1 MIISM
6 TGFGRGKA
14 VVAGTEYTVEIKSV
28 NSRFT
33 DINCKMPKIFLR
45 VEDKIKQQITSV
57 ASRGKIELYVTT
69 EVTEEAEDIK
79 ISLNEQYL
87 RTYLSCLSELS
98 EKYDLRYDVSVM
110 SIARNP
116 EIFKMPKK
124 DDETSEELF
133 AKLSP
138 ALEIALSEFFKMK
151 CDEGERLCIDILSK
165 LDIIEEMVEKIKERI
180 PETIESYKTRLTEK
194 IREYTEHIN
203 IDETRIIQE
212 VAIFTDKVAID
223 EEMVRLA
230 SHIAEFRSILSQKD
244 SKNAVPVGRKLDFL
258 LQEINREINTTGS
271 KCNNADVA
279 KIVVD
284 AKSEV
289 EKIRE
294 QIQNLE

>member
-1 MIISM
+1 M

-87 RTYLSCLSELS
+87 RGYLSCLSELS
-98 EKYDLRYDVSVM
+98 EKYGLRNDVSVM
-110 SIARNP
+110 SIARNQ

-124 DDETSEELF
+124 DDETSEEIF

-138 ALEIALSEFFKMK
+138 ALELALSEFFKMK
-151 CDEGERLCIDILSK
+151 CDEGERLCVDILSK
-165 LDIIEEMVEKIKERI
+165 LDIIEEMVEKIKQRI
-180 PETIESYKTRLTEK
+180 PETIDSYKARLTEK
-194 IREYTEHIN
+194 IKEYTELIN

-230 SHIAEFRSILSQKD
+230 SHIAEFRSILAQKD

-271 KCNNADVA
+271 KCNNAEVA